1 MLSHP
6 RDPARWPRLF
16 TLLLGVLLLAPS
28 FSLTQFNP
36 ATLANPDSWHT
47 MAGFVAGFFPLS
59 MQGGFLLDVARET
72 ITTLASATAGIAWP
86 YCWVRHWPLPPRAR
100 WSAMYWLP
108 NSLRRHAAEI
118 TTARLMVILR
128 GIPEIVWAL
137 LFVRAAG
144 LGSLPAVLA
153 IGLAYG
159 GMLGKVYA
167 EILESQPRELAS
179 ACICKVPAAGSA
191 CCMACGRKPCPSW

>member
-1 MLSHP
+1 
-6 RDPARWPRLF
+6 
-16 TLLLGVLLLAPS
+16 
-28 FSLTQFNP
+28 
-36 ATLANPDSWHT
+36 
-47 MAGFVAGFFPLS
+47 
-59 MQGGFLLDVARET
+59 MQGSFLLDVARET
-72 ITTLASATAGIAWP
+72 ITTLASATAGIALAMLGAP
-86 YCWVRHWPLPPRAR
+86 LAFATTRAGRHVL
-100 WSAMYWLP
+100 
-108 NSLRRHAAEI
+108 AAER
-118 TTARLMVILR
+118 RLCCCAVMVILR

-179 ACICKVPAAGSA
+179 ALHCKVPAAGSA
-191 CCMACGRKPCPSW
+191 CCMACGRKRCPSW